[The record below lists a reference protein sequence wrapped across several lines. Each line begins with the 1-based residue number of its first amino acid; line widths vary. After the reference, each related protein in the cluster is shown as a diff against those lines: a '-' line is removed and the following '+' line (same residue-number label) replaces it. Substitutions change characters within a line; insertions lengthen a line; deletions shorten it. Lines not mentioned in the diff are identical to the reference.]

1 MFQKKYYYWLFV
13 LPSLI
18 LISIIILIPFLIGI
32 YYSFTN
38 SNGITASWIGLKNYF
53 LLFSDAN
60 FLQSCWLTF
69 LFSLLS
75 VAGINVIALSFAL
88 LVTRQDN
95 RFTKFLRTIFFIPN
109 LIGGILLG
117 FIWQFIFIQV
127 FGALGSQLHLSFF
140 SGWLST
146 PESGLW
152 GLVILFW
159 WQMSGYIML
168 IYVAF
173 LNAIPRSTIES
184 AKLDGAN
191 EGQIFWWIKL
201 PQLAPAFTI
210 SLFLTLANSFKL
222 YEQNLA
228 LTNGGPYR
236 STEMIAMNIY
246 NTAFVN
252 YQQGY
257 AQAAGILLFIF
268 VALISFG
275 QLYFSRKG
283 EHQNES

>member
-1 MFQKKYYYWLFV
+1 MFIRRRYYWIFV
-13 LPSLI
+13 LPALI
-18 LISIIILIPFLIGI
+18 FLTIVIVIPFIIGI

-38 SNGITASWIGLKNYF
+38 SNGITGSWIGFRNYQ
-53 LLFSDAN
+53 LLLGDHN
-60 FLQSCWLTF
+60 FLESIWLT
-69 LFSLLS
+69 LVFSLLS
-75 VAGINVIALSFAL
+75 VVGINVIALCFAL
-88 LVTRQDN
+88 LVTRKNN
-95 RFTKFLRTIFFIPN
+95 RLNKLLRTIFFVPN

-127 FGALGSQLHLSFF
+127 FGALGNLFHWSFLN
-140 SGWLST
+140 GWLST
-146 PESGLW
+146 PATGLW

-159 WQMSGYIML
+159 WQMSGYVML
-168 IYVAF
+168 IYISF
-173 LNAIPRSTIES
+173 LNAIPRNTIES
-184 AKLDGAN
+184 AALDGAN
-191 EGQIFWWIKL
+191 SWQTFWGIKI

-246 NTAFVN
+246 NTAFIN

-257 AQAAGILLFIF
+257 AQAAGVFLFIF
-268 VALISFG
+268 VALLSFA

-283 EHQNES
+283 E